1 MGFFSKL
8 FGFGKRKDEA
18 AKPQDDQP
26 IVDALENEQSPQE
39 APADNDA
46 VFINPENQDSN
57 DSIADQVEEAEKKE
71 PTCDSSNLDQTQ
83 KSNESE
89 VATSPAVANDA
100 EPVDNVAQA
109 QAEAEAK
116 AKAEQEARERAEA
129 EAKAKAEAEA
139 KAKAEQEARERAEA
153 EAKAKAEA
161 EAKSKAEQEARE
173 RAEAEARARAEAEA
187 KAKAEQEARERAE
200 AEARAKAEAEAKA
213 KAEQEARERAEAE
226 AKAKAEAEAKAK
238 AEQEARERA
247 EAEARAKAEA
257 EAKAEQEARERA
269 EAEARAKAEAEA
281 KAKAEQ
287 EARERAK
294 AEAEAQAKAQAEQE
308 AQAAAAAAEEVAA
321 KPKCRRKTKAEKDAE
336 AAAETVAE
344 TPAEV
349 PAETPVEETAA
360 KPKRKRK
367 TKAEKDAEAAA
378 AAEVQSAEVAS
389 AEEAPAKPKRRRKTK
404 AEKDAEAAAEA
415 AQAAAEPE
423 APASVEVPAKP
434 KRRRKTKAEKDA
446 EAAAEDAAEAEAAS
460 AEASIEIEPAAEQEA
475 EPAAEPVAEPAA
487 ETAEQGAAAKEERES
502 FFTRLRKTRDNLASG
517 VGALIFG
524 RKIDDELYEELE
536 TALIMADLGNE
547 TTQMVI
553 ERLRDESRLRDLRD
567 AGALRKNLKT
577 ILSEILEPC
586 AVPLDVTTKKPYVI
600 LMVGVNGAGKTTT
613 IGKLAR
619 KFQDQG
625 LSVMLAAGD
634 TFRAAAVE
642 QLKEWGERSNVPVIA
657 QATGSDSA
665 SVLFDAVTA
674 AKARNVD
681 VLLCDTAGRLQ
692 NKDNLMEELRKIV
705 RVMKKVD
712 PEVPHE
718 TLLVLDAATGQNAVS
733 QTKLFKDA
741 VEVSGLVL
749 TKLDGSAKGGVVI
762 NLAHNYHIPIRYVGI
777 GEKVEDLRE
786 FKVEPFVDALID
798 DK

>member
-26 IVDALENEQSPQE
+26 IVDALENEQGTPE

-46 VFINPENQDSN
+46 VFIHPENQDSN

-83 KSNESE
+83 TSHESE
-89 VATSPAVANDA
+89 AAASPAVANDA
-100 EPVDNVAQA
+100 EPVDTAAPEQVAQEVQA
-109 QAEAEAK
+109 QAEQEARAQAEQEARERAEAEARAQAEQEARERAEAEARAQAEQEARERAEAEARAQAEQEARERAEAEAKAKAEQEARERAEAEARAQAEQEARERAEAEARAQAEQEARERAEAEAK

-129 EAKAKAEAEA
+129 EAKAKAE
-139 KAKAEQEARERAEA
+139 QEARERAQ
-153 EAKAKAEA
+153 
-161 EAKSKAEQEARE
+161 AEQEARE
-173 RAEAEARARAEAEA
+173 RAEAEARAQ
-187 KAKAEQEARERAE
+187 AEQEARERAE
-200 AEARAKAEAEAKA
+200 AEARAQAEQEARERAEAEAKA

-226 AKAKAEAEAKAK
+226 AKAKAE
-238 AEQEARERA
+238 QEARERA
-247 EAEARAKAEA
+247 EAEARA
-257 EAKAEQEARERA
+257 
-269 EAEARAKAEAEA
+269 
-281 KAKAEQ
+281 
-287 EARERAK
+287 
-294 AEAEAQAKAQAEQE
+294 QAEQ
-308 AQAAAAAAEEVAA
+308 AAREQYAAEVVTTAA
-321 KPKCRRKTKAEKDAE
+321 VKPKRKRKTKAEKEAE
-336 AAAETVAE
+336 AAAAAAAQAA
-344 TPAEV
+344 AEV
-349 PAETPVEETAA
+349 APEVAPAAEPAPEAAATSAA

-367 TKAEKDAEAAA
+367 TKAEKEAEAAA
-378 AAEVQSAEVAS
+378 AE
-389 AEEAPAKPKRRRKTK
+389 
-404 AEKDAEAAAEA
+404 
-415 AQAAAEPE
+415 QAAAELASE
-423 APASVEVPAKP
+423 VAPAAEPAP
-434 KRRRKTKAEKDA
+434 EG
-446 EAAAEDAAEAEAAS
+446 AA
-460 AEASIEIEPAAEQEA
+460 EPAAEQA
-475 EPAAEPVAEPAA
+475 GAAEDGAADAESAKAEDAAA
-487 ETAEQGAAAKEERES
+487 EGAAEATAEVVEPVEVKQERES
-502 FFTRLRKTRDNLASG
+502 FFARLRKTRDNLASG

-524 RKIDDELYEELE
+524 RKIDDDLYEELE

-567 AGALRKNLKT
+567 AGALRANLKA

-586 AVPLDVTTKKPYVI
+586 ALPLDVTAKKPFVI

-619 KFQDQG
+619 KYQDQG

-642 QLKEWGERSNVPVIA
+642 QLKEWGARSNVPVIA

-665 SVLFDAVTA
+665 SVLFDAVNA
-674 AKARNVD
+674 AKARDVD

-692 NKDNLMEELRKIV
+692 NKDNLMDELRKIV
-705 RVMKKVD
+705 RVMKKID

-718 TLLVLDAATGQNAVS
+718 VLLVLDAATGQNAVS
-733 QTKLFKDA
+733 QTKLFSEA

-762 NLAHNYHIPIRYVGI
+762 NLAHNYGIPIRYVGI

-786 FKVEPFVDALID
+786 FKVKPFVDALID
-798 DK
+798 SE

>member
-26 IVDALENEQSPQE
+26 IVDALENEQGTPE

-46 VFINPENQDSN
+46 VFIHPENQDSN

-71 PTCDSSNLDQTQ
+71 STCDSSNLDQTQ
-83 KSNESE
+83 TSNESE
-89 VATSPAVANDA
+89 AAASPAVANDA
-100 EPVDNVAQA
+100 EPVDTTAPEQAAQEAQA
-109 QAEAEAK
+109 Q
-116 AKAEQEARERAEA
+116 AEQEARE
-129 EAKAKAEAEA
+129 
-139 KAKAEQEARERAEA
+139 
-153 EAKAKAEA
+153 
-161 EAKSKAEQEARE
+161 
-173 RAEAEARARAEAEA
+173 RAEAEA

-200 AEARAKAEAEAKA
+200 AEARAQ
-213 KAEQEARERAEAE
+213 AEQEARERAEAE
-226 AKAKAEAEAKAK
+226 ARAQAEQEARERAEAEARAQAEQEARERAEAEAKAK

-247 EAEARAKAEA
+247 EAEARAQ
-257 EAKAEQEARERA
+257 AEQEARERA
-269 EAEARAKAEAEA
+269 EAEARAQAEQAARERAEAEA
-281 KAKAEQ
+281 RAQAEQ
-287 EARERAK
+287 AARERA
-294 AEAEAQAKAQAEQE
+294 EAEARAQAV
-308 AQAAAAAAEEVAA
+308 QAAHEQYAAEVVTTAA
-321 KPKCRRKTKAEKDAE
+321 VKPKRKRKTKAEKEAE
-336 AAAETVAE
+336 AAAAAAAQAA
-344 TPAEV
+344 AEV
-349 PAETPVEETAA
+349 APEVAPAAEPAPEAAATSAA

-367 TKAEKDAEAAA
+367 TKAEKEAEAAA
-378 AAEVQSAEVAS
+378 AAAEQAAAELAPEVAPA
-389 AEEAPAKPKRRRKTK
+389 AEPAPEGAAEPAAKPKRKRKTK
-404 AEKDAEAAAEA
+404 AQKEAEVAAEQAGAAEDGAADAE
-415 AQAAAEPE
+415 
-423 APASVEVPAKP
+423 SAK
-434 KRRRKTKAEKDA
+434 
-446 EAAAEDAAEAEAAS
+446 AEDAAAEGAAEAS
-460 AEASIEIEPAAEQEA
+460 AEATAEV
-475 EPAAEPVAEPAA
+475 AEPVEVK
-487 ETAEQGAAAKEERES
+487 QERES
-502 FFTRLRKTRDNLASG
+502 FFARLRKTRDNLASG

-524 RKIDDELYEELE
+524 RKIDDDLYEELE

-567 AGALRKNLKT
+567 AGALRANLKA

-586 AVPLDVTTKKPYVI
+586 ALPLDVTAKKPFVI

-619 KFQDQG
+619 KYQDQG

-642 QLKEWGERSNVPVIA
+642 QLKEWGARSNVPVIA

-665 SVLFDAVTA
+665 SVLFDAVNA
-674 AKARNVD
+674 AKARDVD

-692 NKDNLMEELRKIV
+692 NKDNLMDELRKIV
-705 RVMKKVD
+705 RVMKKID

-718 TLLVLDAATGQNAVS
+718 VLLVLDAATGQNAVS
-733 QTKLFKDA
+733 QTKLFSEA

-762 NLAHNYHIPIRYVGI
+762 NLAHNYGIPIRYVGI

-786 FKVEPFVDALID
+786 FKVKPFVDALID
-798 DK
+798 SE